1 MNVIYRK
8 GTWACAAALALSMLA
23 CSSSD
28 DEKSEPKVPR
38 PDDGVATAAREAC
51 EFASGALPQDTLGA
65 SDRIGKSIPVDHI
78 FVLMMENRS
87 FDHYFSK
94 LPEYGV
100 TDVAVA
106 DASFTNLDQNGQ
118 AVAWYHETEYCI
130 EDPRHSWN
138 NSHEQ
143 WAAGKNDGFV
153 LNNEPDGA
161 RAMGYFDHTD
171 LPFYYEL
178 ASQFAIGDRYF
189 CSMLGPTWPNRM
201 YLYSGSSGG
210 LTKNTLPLDVKTP
223 NIFAALI
230 DKGVEWKTYRS
241 NLPPA
246 AMYLET
252 WLESTKGCSDP
263 ENGPCRLA
271 EFEQLIPDLA
281 SGDVPPVTFIEP
293 EYSTGIYETSEHPP
307 ANPHHGQNFVWRVVD
322 ALTKSPVWGRSVL
335 FITYDEH
342 GGFADSVPPPK
353 ACHPGDRDPD
363 DTSKGTFD
371 QYGFRVPF
379 IVVSPFAKK
388 GYVSHIDRDH
398 TAILRFI
405 QAKHGIGAFTKRDA
419 NSDALMDMFDFAQP
433 PHKSP
438 PAFVEPSID
447 PAKVTECEQAF
458 PGGK

>member
-1 MNVIYRK
+1 MNVIYRM
-8 GTWACAAALALSMLA
+8 GYMGCLSAFLAVGFG
-23 CSSSD
+23 CSSA
-28 DEKSEPKVPR
+28 DEETSEPKIPR
-38 PDDGVATAAREAC
+38 PDDSVAQSARDAC
-51 EFASGALPQDTLGA
+51 EFTAGTLPQDSLGT

-100 TDVAVA
+100 TDVTVA

-118 AVAWYHETEYCI
+118 TVAWHHETEYCV

-143 WAAGKNDGFV
+143 WANGKNDGFV

-178 ASQFAIGDRYF
+178 ASQFAIGDRTF

-201 YLYSGSSGG
+201 YLYAGSSGG
-210 LTKNTLPLDVKTP
+210 LTKNTLPLDVQAP
-223 NIFAALI
+223 NIFSALI

-246 AMYLET
+246 AMFLKT

-263 ENGPCRLA
+263 ELGPCRLA
-271 EFEQLIPDLA
+271 EFDQLLPDLA

-293 EYSTGIYETSEHPP
+293 EYSTGISETSEHPP
-307 ANPHHGQNFVWRVVD
+307 ANPHHGQQFVWQVVN
-322 ALTKSPVWGRSVL
+322 ALTKSPVWKRSVL

-353 ACHPGDRDPD
+353 ACNPGDGEPEGV
-363 DTSKGTFD
+363 TEGSFD
-371 QYGFRVPF
+371 QLGFRVPL

-388 GYVSHIDRDH
+388 GFVSHVTRDH

-405 QAKHGIGAFTKRDA
+405 QARHGIGAFTKRDA
-419 NSDALMDMFDFAQP
+419 NSDALMDMFDFQTA
-433 PHKSP
+433 PHKTP
-438 PAFVEPSID
+438 PSFSEPVID
-447 PAKVTECEQAF
+447 PGKVDACKLAF